1 MIVTLIVA
9 LFTLFSLI
17 VRWSDVPLI
26 FQGVIGVRHWVGIPI
41 DMVEAVLTLLGVP
54 GIVGHPAVITSGW

>member
-1 MIVTLIVA
+1 
-9 LFTLFSLI
+9 
-17 VRWSDVPLI
+17 VPLI